1 MRVMGFGVDEE
12 FWKALRQGQRDSIER
27 ALRFLRRESVS
38 GSCLIS
44 MPTGSGKTGVISTIA
59 HLANAQR
66 VVVVSHRHAVREQL
80 FDEISG
86 DFFTRV
92 APRKRLLKKKVYH
105 LTDAEIQNGI
115 YVTTFQKLTTLSP
128 AELDTFK
135 ANVDLLIVDEGHSE
149 PSVAWSKVA
158 RGLNAKKIIVTATP
172 YRNDLFAF
180 DIDPESS
187 HIHTFSEAVS
197 ERVLEA
203 PVFETVRQDVLI
215 HRVREILSAYPGTK
229 CIVKCKD
236 FAAIDLYF
244 NLFSGAFRTLSV
256 HDQYSGRTTDNNR
269 TSVPVKLR
277 TSEWEVIVHQ
287 HKLDEG
293 VDVPQAKVLVLTYVV
308 GSGRELV
315 QAVGRVVRKHNNVPA
330 QVLEL
335 DTRANQTMWEN
346 YREFDTYLTSAE
358 KRHAFLRSLDTAGLL
373 KNYLDGFPEVS
384 YFESSFRK
392 KFDIHSIAVKDSL
405 KVPLASVCFIQKSD
419 DFSME
424 AATDRL
430 LWDGT
435 RDGELVT
442 VKTAEEGLH
451 VVLSVCFK
459 NSKFLTDHL
468 FFEPSLEITILKELQ
483 HYVAIF
489 DSRSRNFSHA
499 APLKLGSAV
508 DVNALLALA
517 ARSNSTR
524 TKETNAAAI
533 STTSRRPEHTSM
545 RGHDLE
551 TVGYTQGNAA
561 YALTTAK
568 VDNIDAI
575 GERHSSY
582 YLGVTS
588 GRVSDQMNRNFSL
601 TEFYEWIVDIDEV
614 LQEPLDGRSTLLGS
628 YAKPI
633 SRTPD
638 HAPLSVIVDLSGY
651 PNPITLEWA
660 GRTTSVDNDFIY
672 AHYADGFAIAR
683 RAVDLKFQVR
693 YDATGHAIFSC
704 DEHVTYRTAGAREG
718 HNDIRGLFV
727 DLLQESDI
735 KLLYPD
741 GTAYYN
747 GKFYQVTLPS
757 AQGFSLD
764 ASKLGNVM
772 IALPELLAVGL
783 DEKGTPDQDGDGFGQ
798 NSIFFLLDQLKAV
811 CDPNATV
818 SLHGPFFSSIPN
830 LDVLL
835 CTDMDTEPADFILSS
850 PDRLVFVHVKC
861 GNSPHQPESSA
872 GALAVVGSQAIK
884 NLEILT
890 TTNRDL
896 RPGNWQ
902 IMHKQWPTVNAAP
915 ALYERIRVTHRTRFQ
930 NATRDEQHR
939 LNALT
944 HIWDTLATR
953 RASPAVRKE
962 IWIVVGNAFSRGHF
976 ERQMRRGNDA
986 SSESLQAFQLIDSW
1000 QSTAANNDVA
1010 LKIFVAP

>member
-1 MRVMGFGVDEE
+1 MRFGVDEE
-12 FWKALRQGQRDSIER
+12 FWNALRQGQRDSIER
-27 ALRFLRRESVS
+27 ALRFLRQGSVS

-59 HLANAQR
+59 HLANARR

-80 FDEISG
+80 FDEING
-86 DFFTRV
+86 DFFSRV
-92 APRKRLLKKKVYH
+92 APGKQLLKKSVYH
-105 LTDAEIQNGI
+105 LTNAELQDGI

-128 AELDTFK
+128 ADLDTFK

-149 PSVAWSKVA
+149 PSTTWSKVA

-180 DIDPESS
+180 DIDPASS

-203 PVFETVRQDVLI
+203 PVFETVSPDALI
-215 HRVREILSAYPGTK
+215 RRVGELLRANQGTK

-236 FAAIDLYF
+236 FEAIDRYF
-244 NLFSGAFRTLSV
+244 NLFSVVFRTLSV
-256 HDQYSGRTTDNNR
+256 HEQYSGRTTHDNR
-269 TSVPVKLR
+269 TSVPVKLKA
-277 TSEWEVIVHQ
+277 SEWEVIVHQ

-315 QAVGRVVRKHNNVPA
+315 QAVGRVVRKYNDVPA

-335 DTRANQTMWEN
+335 DTHANNTMWEN
-346 YREFDTYLTSAE
+346 YREFDTYLTSSQ
-358 KRHAFLRSLDTAGLL
+358 KRDAFLRSLDTAGLL

-392 KFDIHSIAVKDSL
+392 KFDIHSIDVKDSL
-405 KVPLASVCFIQKSD
+405 KVPLASVCFIRKSN
-419 DFSME
+419 DFSMA

-430 LWDGT
+430 MWDAT
-435 RDGELVT
+435 RGGELVT
-442 VKTAEEGLH
+442 VKTGEEGIY

-468 FFEPSLEITILKELQ
+468 FFEPSLEVTILKELQ

-489 DSRSRNFSHA
+489 DSRSRNFSYA
-499 APLKLGSAV
+499 ASLKLGAAV

-533 STTSRRPEHTSM
+533 STTSRRPEHTSI
-545 RGHDLE
+545 RGNDLE
-551 TVGYTQGNAA
+551 TTGYTQGNAA

-575 GERHSSY
+575 GDRHSSY
-582 YLGVTS
+582 YLGITS

-601 TEFYEWIVDIDEV
+601 TEFNEWIVDVDEV
-614 LQEPLDGRSTLLGS
+614 LKEPPAGRSTLLGS

-633 SRTPD
+633 NHTPNE
-638 HAPLSVIVDLSGY
+638 APLSVIVDLSGF
-651 PNPITLEWA
+651 PNPITLVW
-660 GRTTSVDNDFIY
+660 GDRTTIVDNDFL
-672 AHYADGFAIAR
+672 YADYDDGFSLAQ
-683 RAVDLKFQVR
+683 RAPELKFQVS
-693 YDATGHAIFSC
+693 YGAADQAIFSC
-704 DEHVTYRTAGAREG
+704 DEHVVYRTAAARHE

-727 DLLQESDI
+727 ELLNELDI

-764 ASKLGNVM
+764 TSKLGNV
-772 IALPELLAVGL
+772 ITALPELLAVGL
-783 DEKGTPDQDGDGFGQ
+783 EEKGPPDPAGDAFAP

-818 SLHGPFFSSIPN
+818 SQHGPFFSRIPN
-830 LDVLL
+830 LDILL

-861 GNSPHQPESSA
+861 GDSAQQPQSSA

-884 NLEILT
+884 NLEMLT

-896 RPGNWQ
+896 KPGNWQ
-902 IMHKQWPTVNAAP
+902 IMHKHWPSLKSVP
-915 ALYERIRVTHRTRFQ
+915 ALYERIRVTAKARFQ
-930 NATRDEQHR
+930 NATRDEQNR
-939 LNALT
+939 LDALT
-944 HIWDTLATR
+944 HVWDALATR
-953 RASPAVRKE
+953 RASPAVGKE
-962 IWIVVGNAFSRGHF
+962 IWIVVGNAFSRRHF
-976 ERQMRRGNDA
+976 ELQMARGNDA
-986 SSESLQAFQLIDSW
+986 FSESLQAFQLVDSW